1 MLRNFKRKI
10 FKGSPG
16 VRTEIDPDEIF
27 LDSKN
32 LPNFNTDQFEGRLER
47 PISRTTFRFLA
58 SVFLLIG
65 LIFIGRLWYLQVNR
79 GDSFEK
85 RSENNRLKHTIIFA
99 DRGIIYDRNKKEL
112 AWNELNLNNAF
123 AFRKYASSS
132 GISHVV
138 GYVRYPS
145 KDKSG
150 FYYEESFVPK
160 DGVELAYDKE
170 LIGKNGLKITET
182 DALGHIQSESVIAP
196 PEDGKNLV
204 LSIDSRVEEKLYESL
219 RSTALDRGFTGG
231 AGVIMDVHNG
241 EILALASYPEYSP
254 SLMTEGT
261 DTVKIKQA
269 LGDKS
274 KPFLNRAISG
284 LYIPGSIMKPYIA
297 MGALSEGSIDPM
309 KQILST
315 GSLTI
320 PNPYSPKNPTI
331 FKDWKAHGWVD
342 MRHALAVSSNVYF
355 FTIGGGFGDQRGIG
369 ISNIQKYVQM
379 FGFGTTTGIDLW
391 GEAGGVVPRP
401 EWKAKNFPNDPW
413 RIGDTYNS
421 SIGQY
426 GFQVTPLQAVRAVSA
441 MANGGTLL
449 TPTLLLD
456 NPQSS
461 KQIKTVPLKPE
472 NFQIVREG
480 MRLSVTGGIAQGL
493 LVPGMNIAAK
503 TGTAELGV
511 TKKTVNSWVTGFFP
525 YENPRYAF
533 AVLMEK
539 GSRSNTIGATYVM
552 RSLLDWMT
560 IYTPEY
566 TK

>member
-10 FKGSPG
+10 LKNSPSM
-16 VRTEIDPDEIF
+16 RAEIDPDEIF

-32 LPNFNTDQFEGRLER
+32 LPDFNTDQFEGRLEK
-47 PISRTTFRFLA
+47 PISRTTFRILSLFFLIVGI
-58 SVFLLIG
+58 VFV
-65 LIFIGRLWYLQVNR
+65 GRLWYLEIQK
-79 GDSFEK
+79 GDSFK
-85 RSENNRLKHTIIFA
+85 ARSENNRLKHTVIFA
-99 DRGIIYDRNKKEL
+99 DRGIIYDRNKREL
-112 AWNELNLNNAF
+112 AWNELNPESDF
-123 AFRKYASSS
+123 SFRKYASST
-132 GISHVV
+132 GLSHVV
-138 GYVRYPS
+138 GYVKYPS

-150 FYYEESFVPK
+150 FYYEESFIPK
-160 DGVELAYDKE
+160 DGVELTYNDE
-170 LIGKNGLKITET
+170 ILGKNGLKITET

-204 LSIDSRVEEKLYESL
+204 LSIDSRVEQKLYESIKSL
-219 RSTALDRGFTGG
+219 AFERGFSGG

-254 SLMTEGT
+254 SLMTEGS
-261 DTVKIKQA
+261 DTEKIKA
-269 LGDKS
+269 TLSDKA

-284 LYIPGSIMKPYIA
+284 LYIPGSIMKPYVA
-297 MGALSEGSIDPM
+297 MGALSENIIDPM

-315 GSLTI
+315 GSLAI
-320 PNPYSPKNPTI
+320 PNPYNPSNPTV

-355 FTIGGGFGDQRGIG
+355 FTVGGGFGDQRGIG

-379 FGFGTTTGIDLW
+379 FGFGKQTGIDLL
-391 GEAGGVVPRP
+391 GEVSGTVPSP

-426 GFQVTPLQAVRAVSA
+426 GFQATPVQAVRAVAA

-449 TPTLLLD
+449 TPTILLD
-456 NPQSS
+456 NP
-461 KQIKTVPLKPE
+461 KAVKKIETVGLDPKD
-472 NFQIVREG
+472 FQIVREG
-480 MRLSVTGGIAQGL
+480 MRLSVTQGIAGGL

-511 TKKTVNSWVTGFFP
+511 TKETVNSWVTGFFP
-525 YENPRYAF
+525 YENPRFAF

-539 GSRSNTIGATYVM
+539 GSRSNIVGATFVM

-560 IYTPEY
+560 VYTPEY

>member
-391 GEAGGVVPRP
+391 GEAGGVVPSP

>member
-10 FKGSPG
+10 FKNSPSM
-16 VRTEIDPDEIF
+16 RTEIDPDEIF

-32 LPNFNTDQFEGRLER
+32 LPDFDTDQFEGRLEK
-47 PISRTTFRFLA
+47 PISRTTFRFISIIFLA
-58 SVFLLIG
+58 IGCVFL
-65 LIFIGRLWYLQVNR
+65 GRLWVLQVR
-79 GDSFEK
+79 QGDAFEQ
-85 RSENNRLKHTIIFA
+85 RSENNRLKHTVVFA
-99 DRGIIYDRNKKEL
+99 DRGIIFDRNKKEL
-112 AWNELNLNNAF
+112 AWNELNPNSEF
-123 AFRKYASSS
+123 SFRKYATSS

-138 GYVRYPS
+138 GYVKYPS
-145 KDKSG
+145 KDSSG
-150 FYYEESFVPK
+150 FYYEETFIPK
-160 DGVELAYDKE
+160 DGAELTYNNE
-170 LIGKNGLKITET
+170 ILGTNGLKITET
-182 DALGHIQSESVIAP
+182 DALGHIQSESVISP

-219 RSTALDRGFTGG
+219 KGIALDRGFTGG

-254 SLMTEGT
+254 SVMTAGS
-261 DTVKIKQA
+261 DTAAIKQT
-269 LGDKS
+269 LTDKS

-297 MGALSEGSIDPM
+297 MGALSEGTIDPM

-315 GSLTI
+315 GSLAI
-320 PNPYSPKNPTI
+320 PNPYNPKNPTI

-355 FTIGGGFGDQRGIG
+355 FTVGGGFGDQRGIG

-379 FGFGTTTGIDLW
+379 FGFGTTTGIDLL
-391 GEAGGVVPRP
+391 GESGGTVPSP

-426 GFQVTPLQAVRAVSA
+426 GFQVTPLQAVRAVGA
-441 MANGGTLL
+441 LANGGTLL
-449 TPTLLLD
+449 TPTILLD
-456 NPQSS
+456 NPKSS
-461 KQIKTVPLKPE
+461 KEIETVPLDPK

-480 MRLSVTGGIAQGL
+480 MRLSVTNGIAGGL
-493 LVPGMNIAAK
+493 LIPGMNIAAK

-511 TKKTVNSWVTGFFP
+511 TKETVNSWVTGFFP

-539 GSRSNTIGATYVM
+539 GARSNIIGATYVM
-552 RSLLDWMT
+552 RNLLEWMT
-560 IYTPEY
+560 VNTPEY